1 MILKH
6 KTTSK
11 MVEKLFLVIE
21 KRIAKNNNTNLLKIE
36 QLETAL

>member
-11 MVEKLFLVIE
+11 MVKELFSIIE
-21 KRIAKNNNTNLLKIE
+21 KRIVRNNSVKIWNVKKLETNL
-36 QLETAL
+36 